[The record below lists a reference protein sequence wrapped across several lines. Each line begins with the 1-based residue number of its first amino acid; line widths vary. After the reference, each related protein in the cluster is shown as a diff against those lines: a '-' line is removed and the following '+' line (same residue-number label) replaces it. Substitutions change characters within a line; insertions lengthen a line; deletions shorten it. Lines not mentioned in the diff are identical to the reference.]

1 MRGPVAATLGRRSA
15 GRGRGI
21 DCARS
26 EGAAGTRTGMADPP
40 QTNKPVDD
48 AALEALIDRA
58 RGGDLTAFN
67 SLVVRFQDPVYSL
80 ALRMLSSPQAA
91 EDATQEAFIR
101 AWRRIDTFRGGR
113 FQSWLFTI
121 VANLSRDEL
130 RRRGRRP
137 QTSLDAARDDPDR
150 ASLDPADDGPS
161 PEAVAE
167 QGDLRALLQA
177 ALAQLPDDWR
187 EIVVLSDVKDLAYD
201 EIASITGLPLG
212 TVKSRLS
219 RARGR
224 LRDIIAATAEPN
236 VVPDRLGGRR

>member
-1 MRGPVAATLGRRSA
+1 
-15 GRGRGI
+15 
-21 DCARS
+21 
-26 EGAAGTRTGMADPP
+26 MADPSNP
-40 QTNKPVDD
+40 EISPED
-48 AALEALIDRA
+48 AALDALITRA

-67 SLVVRFQDPVYSL
+67 SLVARFQDPVYSL
-80 ALRMLSSPQAA
+80 ALRMLASPQAA

-101 AWRRIDTFRGGR
+101 AWTRLETFRGGR

-121 VANLSRDEL
+121 VANLARDEL

-150 ASLDPADDGPS
+150 ASLDPVDLGPT

-167 QGDLRALLQA
+167 QGDLRALLEA
-177 ALAQLPDDWR
+177 ALAQLPDEWR
-187 EIVVLSDVKDLAYD
+187 EIVVLSDVQDLAYE
-201 EIASITGLPLG
+201 EIARITGLPLG

-224 LRDIIAATAEPN
+224 LRDIIGSSAEPN
-236 VVPDRLGGRR
+236 VLPDRLGERR

>member
-1 MRGPVAATLGRRSA
+1 MV
-15 GRGRGI
+15 
-21 DCARS
+21 
-26 EGAAGTRTGMADPP
+26 DPP
-40 QTNKPVDD
+40 SVRIPVDD
-48 AALEALIDRA
+48 AALEALIARA
-58 RGGDLTAFN
+58 QDGDLPSFN

-80 ALRMLSSPQAA
+80 ALRMLGSQEAA

-137 QTSLDAARDDPDR
+137 QTSLDAARDDPNR
-150 ASLDPADDGPS
+150 ASLDPVDDRPS

-167 QGDLRALLQA
+167 QGDLRAILES

-187 EIVVLSDVKDLAYD
+187 EIVLLSDVQDLAYD
-201 EIASITGLPLG
+201 EIARITGLPLG

-224 LRDIIAATAEPN
+224 LRDIISAAAEPN
-236 VVPDRLGGRR
+236 VVPGRLSDRR

>member
-1 MRGPVAATLGRRSA
+1 
-15 GRGRGI
+15 
-21 DCARS
+21 
-26 EGAAGTRTGMADPP
+26 MADPSNSARS
-40 QTNKPVDD
+40 TDD
-48 AALEALIDRA
+48 AALEALIERA
-58 RGGDLTAFN
+58 RDGDLTAFN
-67 SLVVRFQDPVYSL
+67 ALVVRFQDPVYSL
-80 ALRMLSSPQAA
+80 ALRMLGSPAAA

-101 AWRRIDTFRGGR
+101 AWRRLDSFRGGR

-150 ASLDPADDGPS
+150 ASLDPADGGPS

-167 QGDLRALLQA
+167 QGDLRALLES

-187 EIVVLSDVKDLAYD
+187 EVVVLSDVQDMAYD
-201 EIASITGLPLG
+201 EIAEITGLPLG

-224 LRDIIAATAEPN
+224 LRDIIGSIAEPN
-236 VVPDRLGGRR
+236 VLPQRLEDRR

>member
-1 MRGPVAATLGRRSA
+1 MANPSSP
-15 GRGRGI
+15 
-21 DCARS
+21 ARP
-26 EGAAGTRTGMADPP
+26 T
-40 QTNKPVDD
+40 DD
-48 AALEALIDRA
+48 AALEALIQRA
-58 RGGDLTAFN
+58 RDGDLTAFN
-67 SLVVRFQDPVYSL
+67 ALVVRFQDPVYSL
-80 ALRMLSSPQAA
+80 ALRMLGSPPAA

-101 AWRRIDTFRGGR
+101 AWSRLDSFRGGR

-137 QTSLDAARDDPDR
+137 QTALDAARDDPDR
-150 ASLDPADDGPS
+150 ASLDPADEGPS

-167 QGDLRALLQA
+167 QGDLRSLLQS

-187 EIVVLSDVKDLAYD
+187 EVVVLSDVQDLAYD
-201 EIASITGLPLG
+201 EIAEITGLPLG

-224 LRDIIAATAEPN
+224 LRDIIGSIAEPN
-236 VVPDRLGGRR
+236 VLPQRLEDRR

>member
-1 MRGPVAATLGRRSA
+1 MAERSTSATPL
-15 GRGRGI
+15 
-21 DCARS
+21 D
-26 EGAAGTRTGMADPP
+26 DP
-40 QTNKPVDD
+40 
-48 AALEALIDRA
+48 ALEALIDRA
-58 RGGDLTAFN
+58 RGGDLPSFN
-67 SLVVRFQDPVYSL
+67 SLVSRFQDPVYSL
-80 ALRMLSSPQAA
+80 ALRMLGSPEAA

-161 PEAVAE
+161 PEQVAE
-167 QGDLRALLQA
+167 TGDLRVLLER
-177 ALAQLPDDWR
+177 ALAELPDEWR
-187 EIVVLSDVKDLAYD
+187 EIVVLSDVQDLAYD
-201 EIASITGLPLG
+201 EIANITGLPLG

-236 VVPDRLGGRR
+236 LVPHRLEDRR

>member
-1 MRGPVAATLGRRSA
+1 
-15 GRGRGI
+15 
-21 DCARS
+21 
-26 EGAAGTRTGMADPP
+26 MADRS
-40 QTNKPVDD
+40 TASTPVDD
-48 AALEALIDRA
+48 AALEALIARA
-58 RGGDLTAFN
+58 RDGDLTAFN
-67 SLVVRFQDPVYSL
+67 SLVARFQDPVYSL
-80 ALRMLSSPQAA
+80 ALRMLASPQAA

-150 ASLDPADDGPS
+150 ASLDPVDDSPL

-167 QGDLRALLQA
+167 QGDLRALLEG
-177 ALAQLPDDWR
+177 ALAQLPDEWR
-187 EIVVLSDVKDLAYD
+187 EIVVLSDVQDLAYD
-201 EIASITGLPLG
+201 EISRITGLPLG

-224 LRDIIAATAEPN
+224 LRDIISSTAEPN
-236 VVPDRLGGRR
+236 VVPDRLGERR

>member
-1 MRGPVAATLGRRSA
+1 
-15 GRGRGI
+15 
-21 DCARS
+21 
-26 EGAAGTRTGMADPP
+26 
-40 QTNKPVDD
+40 VDD
-48 AALEALIDRA
+48 AALEALIARA
-58 RGGDLTAFN
+58 QDGDLPSFN
-67 SLVVRFQDPVYSL
+67 SLVVRCQDPVYSL
-80 ALRMLSSPQAA
+80 ALRMLGSQEAA

-137 QTSLDAARDDPDR
+137 QTSLDAARDDPNR
-150 ASLDPADDGPS
+150 ASLDPVDDRPS

-167 QGDLRALLQA
+167 QGDLRAILES

-187 EIVVLSDVKDLAYD
+187 EIVLLSDVQDLAYD
-201 EIASITGLPLG
+201 EIARITGLPLG

-224 LRDIIAATAEPN
+224 LRDIISAAAEPN
-236 VVPDRLGGRR
+236 VVPGRLSDRR

>member
-1 MRGPVAATLGRRSA
+1 MANPSSP
-15 GRGRGI
+15 
-21 DCARS
+21 ARP
-26 EGAAGTRTGMADPP
+26 T
-40 QTNKPVDD
+40 DD
-48 AALEALIDRA
+48 AALEALIQRA
-58 RGGDLTAFN
+58 RDGDLTAFN
-67 SLVVRFQDPVYSL
+67 ALVVRFQDPVYSL
-80 ALRMLSSPQAA
+80 ALRMLGSPPAA

-101 AWRRIDTFRGGR
+101 AWSRLDSFRGGR

-150 ASLDPADDGPS
+150 ASLDPADEGPS

-167 QGDLRALLQA
+167 QGDLRSLLQS

-187 EIVVLSDVKDLAYD
+187 EVVVLSDVQDLAYD
-201 EIASITGLPLG
+201 EIAEITGLPLG

-224 LRDIIAATAEPN
+224 LRDIIGSIAEPN
-236 VVPDRLGGRR
+236 VLPQRLEDRR

>member
-1 MRGPVAATLGRRSA
+1 
-15 GRGRGI
+15 
-21 DCARS
+21 
-26 EGAAGTRTGMADPP
+26 MADRS
-40 QTNKPVDD
+40 TASTPVDD
-48 AALEALIDRA
+48 AALEALITRA
-58 RGGDLTAFN
+58 RDGDLTAFN
-67 SLVVRFQDPVYSL
+67 SLVARFQDPVYSL
-80 ALRMLSSPQAA
+80 ALRMLASPQAA

-150 ASLDPADDGPS
+150 ASLDPVDESPS

-167 QGDLRALLQA
+167 QGDLRSLLED
-177 ALAQLPDDWR
+177 ALAQLPDEWR
-187 EIVVLSDVKDLAYD
+187 EIVVLSDVQDLAYD
-201 EIASITGLPLG
+201 EISRITGLPLG

-224 LRDIIAATAEPN
+224 LRDIISSTAEPN
-236 VVPDRLGGRR
+236 VVPDRLGERR

>member
-1 MRGPVAATLGRRSA
+1 MVDPSNARTA
-15 GRGRGI
+15 G
-21 DCARS
+21 
-26 EGAAGTRTGMADPP
+26 
-40 QTNKPVDD
+40 DD
-48 AALEALIDRA
+48 AALEALIASA
-58 RGGDLTAFN
+58 REGDVTAFN
-67 SLVVRFQDPVYSL
+67 SLILRFQDPVYSL
-80 ALRMLSSPQAA
+80 ALRMLSSPEAA

-101 AWRRIDTFRGGR
+101 AWRRLDTFRGGR

-167 QGDLRALLQA
+167 QGDLRSLLEGALS
-177 ALAQLPDDWR
+177 QLPDDWR
-187 EIVVLSDVKDLAYD
+187 EIVVLSDVHDMAY
-201 EIASITGLPLG
+201 EQISRVTGLPLG

-224 LRDIIAATAEPN
+224 LRDIISATAEPN
-236 VVPDRLGGRR
+236 VVPDRLAERR

>member
-1 MRGPVAATLGRRSA
+1 
-15 GRGRGI
+15 
-21 DCARS
+21 
-26 EGAAGTRTGMADPP
+26 MANPSSP
-40 QTNKPVDD
+40 AHPTDD
-48 AALEALIDRA
+48 AALEALIQRA
-58 RGGDLTAFN
+58 RDGDLTAFN
-67 SLVVRFQDPVYSL
+67 ALVVRFQDPVYSL
-80 ALRMLSSPQAA
+80 ALRMLGSPPAA

-101 AWRRIDTFRGGR
+101 AWSRLDSFRGGR

-150 ASLDPADDGPS
+150 ASLDPADEGPS

-167 QGDLRALLQA
+167 QGDLRSLLQS

-187 EIVVLSDVKDLAYD
+187 EVVVLSDVQDLAYD
-201 EIASITGLPLG
+201 EIAEITGLPLG

-224 LRDIIAATAEPN
+224 LRDIIGSIAEPN
-236 VVPDRLGGRR
+236 VLPQRLEDRR

>member
-1 MRGPVAATLGRRSA
+1 
-15 GRGRGI
+15 
-21 DCARS
+21 
-26 EGAAGTRTGMADPP
+26 MADRSTASSPE
-40 QTNKPVDD
+40 DD
-48 AALEALIDRA
+48 AALEALIHRA
-58 RGGDLTAFN
+58 QDGDLTAFN
-67 SLVVRFQDPVYSL
+67 SLVARFQDPVYSL
-80 ALRMLSSPQAA
+80 ALRMLASPEAA
-91 EDATQEAFIR
+91 QDATQEAFIR

-150 ASLDPADDGPS
+150 PSLDPADEGPT

-167 QGDLRALLQA
+167 QGDLRVLLER
-177 ALAQLPDDWR
+177 ALAELPDEWR
-187 EIVVLSDVKDLAYD
+187 EIVVLSDVQDLAYD
-201 EIASITGLPLG
+201 EIARITGLPLG

-236 VVPDRLGGRR
+236 VVPDRLSERR

>member
-1 MRGPVAATLGRRSA
+1 
-15 GRGRGI
+15 
-21 DCARS
+21 
-26 EGAAGTRTGMADPP
+26 MADRS
-40 QTNKPVDD
+40 TASTPVDD
-48 AALEALIDRA
+48 AELEALVHRA
-58 RGGDLTAFN
+58 RDGDLTAFN
-67 SLVVRFQDPVYSL
+67 SLVARFQDPVYSL
-80 ALRMLSSPQAA
+80 ALRMLASPQAA

-150 ASLDPADDGPS
+150 ASLDPIDDS
-161 PEAVAE
+161 PLPDAVAE
-167 QGDLRALLQA
+167 QGDLRALLEG
-177 ALAQLPDDWR
+177 ALAELPDEWR
-187 EIVVLSDVKDLAYD
+187 EIVVLSDVQDLAYD
-201 EIASITGLPLG
+201 EISRITGLPLG

-224 LRDIIAATAEPN
+224 LRDIISATVEPN
-236 VVPDRLGGRR
+236 VVPDRQGERR

>member
-1 MRGPVAATLGRRSA
+1 M
-15 GRGRGI
+15 
-21 DCARS
+21 
-26 EGAAGTRTGMADPP
+26 
-40 QTNKPVDD
+40 DD
-48 AALEALIDRA
+48 AALEALIARA
-58 RGGDLTAFN
+58 QDGDLPSFN

-80 ALRMLSSPQAA
+80 ALRMLGSQEAA

-137 QTSLDAARDDPDR
+137 QTSLDAARDDPNR
-150 ASLDPADDGPS
+150 ASLDPVDDRPS

-167 QGDLRALLQA
+167 QGDLRAILES

-187 EIVVLSDVKDLAYD
+187 EIVLLSDVQDLAYD
-201 EIASITGLPLG
+201 EIARITGLPLG

-224 LRDIIAATAEPN
+224 LRDIISAAAEPN
-236 VVPDRLGGRR
+236 VVPGRLSDRR

>member
-1 MRGPVAATLGRRSA
+1 
-15 GRGRGI
+15 
-21 DCARS
+21 
-26 EGAAGTRTGMADPP
+26 MADRS
-40 QTNKPVDD
+40 TASTPVDD
-48 AALEALIDRA
+48 AALEALIARA
-58 RGGDLTAFN
+58 RDGDLTAFN
-67 SLVVRFQDPVYSL
+67 SLVARFQDPVYSL
-80 ALRMLSSPQAA
+80 ALRMLASPQAA

-150 ASLDPADDGPS
+150 ASLDPVDDSPL

-167 QGDLRALLQA
+167 QGDLRALLEG
-177 ALAQLPDDWR
+177 ALAQLPDEWR
-187 EIVVLSDVKDLAYD
+187 EIVVLSDVQDLAYD
-201 EIASITGLPLG
+201 EISRITGLPLG

-224 LRDIIAATAEPN
+224 LRDIISATAEPN
-236 VVPDRLGGRR
+236 VVPDRQGERR

>member
-1 MRGPVAATLGRRSA
+1 
-15 GRGRGI
+15 
-21 DCARS
+21 
-26 EGAAGTRTGMADPP
+26 MADRS
-40 QTNKPVDD
+40 TASTPVDD
-48 AALEALIDRA
+48 AELEALITRA
-58 RGGDLTAFN
+58 RDGDLTAFN
-67 SLVVRFQDPVYSL
+67 SLVARFQDPVYSL
-80 ALRMLSSPQAA
+80 ALRMLASPQAA

-150 ASLDPADDGPS
+150 ASLDPVDDSPL

-167 QGDLRALLQA
+167 QGDLRALLEG
-177 ALAQLPDDWR
+177 ALAQLPDEWR
-187 EIVVLSDVKDLAYD
+187 EIVVLSDVQDLAYD
-201 EIASITGLPLG
+201 EISRITGLPLG

-224 LRDIIAATAEPN
+224 LRDIISSTAEPN
-236 VVPDRLGGRR
+236 VVPDRQGERR

>member
-1 MRGPVAATLGRRSA
+1 
-15 GRGRGI
+15 
-21 DCARS
+21 
-26 EGAAGTRTGMADPP
+26 MADPSNP
-40 QTNKPVDD
+40 DISADD
-48 AALEALIDRA
+48 AALEALIARA
-58 RGGDLTAFN
+58 RDGDLTAFN

-80 ALRMLSSPQAA
+80 ALRMLGSPQAA
-91 EDATQEAFIR
+91 EDAAQEAFIR
-101 AWRRIDTFRGGR
+101 AWRRLDSFRGGR

-150 ASLDPADDGPS
+150 ASLDPADEGPS
-161 PEAVAE
+161 PESIAE
-167 QGDLRALLQA
+167 QGDLRTLLEQ

-187 EIVVLSDVKDLAYD
+187 EVVVLSDVQDLAYD
-201 EIASITGLPLG
+201 EIAAITGLPLG

-224 LRDIIAATAEPN
+224 LRDIISSIAEPN
-236 VVPDRLGGRR
+236 VLPQRLEDRR

>member
-1 MRGPVAATLGRRSA
+1 MANPSSP
-15 GRGRGI
+15 
-21 DCARS
+21 ARP
-26 EGAAGTRTGMADPP
+26 T
-40 QTNKPVDD
+40 DD
-48 AALEALIDRA
+48 AALEALIQRA
-58 RGGDLTAFN
+58 RDGDLTAFN
-67 SLVVRFQDPVYSL
+67 ALVVRFQDPVYSL
-80 ALRMLSSPQAA
+80 ALRMLGSPPAA

-101 AWRRIDTFRGGR
+101 AWSRLDSFRGGR

-150 ASLDPADDGPS
+150 ASLDPADEGPS
-161 PEAVAE
+161 PEAVGE
-167 QGDLRALLQA
+167 QGDLRSLLQS

-187 EIVVLSDVKDLAYD
+187 EVVVLSDVQDLAYD
-201 EIASITGLPLG
+201 EIAEITGLPLG

-224 LRDIIAATAEPN
+224 LRDIIWSIAEPN
-236 VVPDRLGGRR
+236 VLPQRLEDRR

>member
-1 MRGPVAATLGRRSA
+1 
-15 GRGRGI
+15 
-21 DCARS
+21 
-26 EGAAGTRTGMADPP
+26 MADPFNAR
-40 QTNKPVDD
+40 TSGDD
-48 AALEALIDRA
+48 PALEALIARA
-58 RGGDLTAFN
+58 RDGDLTAFN
-67 SLVVRFQDPVYSL
+67 SLVARFQDPVYSL
-80 ALRMLSSPQAA
+80 ALRMLSSPEAA

-167 QGDLRALLQA
+167 QGDLRAVLEA
-177 ALAQLPDDWR
+177 ALAQLPDEWR
-187 EIVVLSDVKDLAYD
+187 EIVLLSDVQDLAYD
-201 EIASITGLPLG
+201 EISRVTGLPLG

-224 LRDIIAATAEPN
+224 LRDIIAAASEPN
-236 VVPDRLGGRR
+236 LVPGRLGDRR